1 MSLIYAPTPT
11 WLGGI
16 MPSTF
21 NDPYADQFPQT
32 IALIGLQLPALSWRG
47 GCDVAPQV
55 AIRMAIGDTSITGEA
70 Q

>member
-1 MSLIYAPTPT
+1 MSLIYVPTPT

-21 NDPYADQFPQT
+21 NDPYADQFPQAS
-32 IALIGLQLPALSWRG
+32 ALIGLQPPALSWRG
-47 GCDVAPQV
+47 GCYVAPPV
-55 AIRMAIGDTSITGEA
+55 AIQMPIGGASITGEV